1 MRSFLIIT
9 ILLFLYPQVTIA
21 QISTDP
27 AFPTKDEGV
36 TIIFNAQGTDL
47 EDYDG
52 EIYAHTGVI
61 LDDEDRDTG
70 NWSNVIAD
78 WDENIDRARLEPD
91 EFQDDIWELEIDNIK
106 EYYDLGEDETVYQL
120 AFVFRNSDGSVQ
132 TDDLFVDL
140 IADELTV
147 RFDQPQVSP
156 LRPFFADLGDE
167 VDIQISA
174 FSPDA
179 EIAEIR
185 LEVDDEVVATSDSD
199 QLSHTLEIENEG
211 RTDLK
216 AVVEDE
222 DGDTAEESSFIIV
235 NEPVVEQPRP
245 DGIEDGI
252 NYHDDGSGVTLSMYV
267 PLEREFVY
275 AIGDFNDWEIDPDY
289 MMKRD
294 SDSEFADGEHYWLEI
309 DGLEPGEEYGF
320 QYFVDGEVRTGDLFS
335 NKVLDPWNDHFLIED
350 GIYPD
355 LMPYPEGKTEGMVS
369 VMHPGAEEY
378 EWQADEFERPPQEEL
393 VIYELVIRDFL
404 EEGTYENM
412 ADTLDYFD
420 RLGVN
425 AIELMPVSQFDG
437 NISWGYNP
445 AYHFAV
451 EKAYGPAEDLKR
463 FIDEAHKRDIAVIL
477 DVVYNHATNNSPLI
491 QVEGTSQDD
500 NPLVGPGHAFN
511 VFNHLN
517 HDHPYIKYWVDR
529 ANEFWLEEFNV
540 DGYRFD
546 LTKGFVN
553 NQQVQ
558 DDVNAY
564 NPERV
569 ENLKRM
575 GDEMWAVDEDA
586 YIILEH
592 FQREEELE
600 LATYG
605 MDQGLPGMLFWNNM
619 NHAYSEI
626 SMGWGDDISNTYF
639 GNIGMDVANPI
650 TYMESH
656 DEQWMML
663 KNLEFGNAS
672 DDSRHDVT
680 ELRTAL
686 DRQKAAGAF
695 FLTVPGPRMLWQFG
709 ELGYG
714 GKENE
719 CLKPGDGSDGDCEPG
734 DPGRTDPKPVRWEYY
749 EDEHRF
755 QLFQTWQWLLELRN
769 EFDVF
774 SDTETEVDMDVA
786 DDDKVIRLSH
796 DDDMDV
802 VIIGNFDVYPGEVD
816 FDFHQDGTWY
826 DFFNQEEIEVEDGNL
841 SASKQ
846 LRPGEFRL
854 FTSEYTGLTPPDD
867 VGVITTAEDDQPGEE
882 LPESTE
888 LKDNY
893 PNPFN
898 PDTNIPF
905 QLAET
910 GEVTIEVYNIL
921 GQNVTTLARG
931 EQYQAGSHQVTF
943 DGSDMSSGTYLIRM
957 EVNGEVHTS
966 KMLLVK

>member
-1 MRSFLIIT
+1 MRSYLIIP

-21 QISTDP
+21 QVSSDP
-27 AFPTKDEGV
+27 AFPTVDQPV
-36 TIIFNAQGTDL
+36 TIIFNAEGTDL
-47 EDYDG
+47 EGFD
-52 EIYAHTGVI
+52 EIYTHTGVHLADGSEWQYVI
-61 LDDEDRDTG
+61 GDWGDNDVQPQLQQDEE
-70 NWSNVIAD
+70 
-78 WDENIDRARLEPD
+78 DENIFRLEIED
-91 EFQDDIWELEIDNIK
+91 INEFYGVGDDGLVVE
-106 EYYDLGEDETVYQL
+106 L
-120 AFVFRNSDGSVQ
+120 AFVFRSADADTQ
-132 TDDLFVDL
+132 TDDLFVSVGTDD
-140 IADELTV
+140 ITV
-147 RFDQPQVSP
+147 RFEQPQMTR
-156 LRPFFADLGDE
+156 LNPFFAEVGDE
-167 VDIQISA
+167 VEIEAVANSPFGDITSMSLYINGEEV
-174 FSPDA
+174 A
-179 EIAEIR
+179 ESSTDL
-185 LEVDDEVVATSDSD
+185 LEYN
-199 QLSHTLEIENEG
+199 LEIEDQG
-211 RTDLK
+211 RTDLLVE
-216 AVVEDE
+216 AEDE
-222 DGDTAEESSFIIV
+222 EGNLTEDESFIIV
-235 NEPVVEQPRP
+235 NEDVEEVPRP

-252 NYHDDGSGVTLSMYV
+252 TYYEDGSGVTLSMYV

-275 AIGDFNDWEIDPDY
+275 VIGDFNDWEIDPEY

-335 NKVLDPWNDHFLIED
+335 NKVLDRWYDHFLIED

-378 EWQADEFERPPQEEL
+378 DWQADEYERPPQEEL

-404 EEGTYENM
+404 DEGTYANM

-425 AIELMPVSQFDG
+425 AIEFMPVSQFDG

-445 AYHFAV
+445 AYHLAV

-491 QVEGTSQDD
+491 QVEGTNPDN

-517 HDHPYIKYWVDR
+517 HEHPYIQYWMDR

-546 LTKGFVN
+546 LTKGFAN
-553 NQQVQ
+553 NQQLQ

-564 NPERV
+564 NAERV

-575 GDEMWAVDEDA
+575 GDELWDVDDEA

-592 FQREEELE
+592 FQREEDLE

-605 MDQGLPGMLFWNNM
+605 MDQGFPGMLFWNNM
-619 NHAYSEI
+619 NHAYNEI
-626 SMGWGDDISNTYF
+626 TMGWGADISNTYF

-680 ELRTAL
+680 DLRTAL

-714 GKENE
+714 GMDNE

-769 EFDVF
+769 ELDVF

-796 DDDMDV
+796 EDDMDV
-802 VIIGNFDVYPGEVD
+802 VIIGNFDVYLQEVD
-816 FDFHQDGTWY
+816 FDFHQSGTWY
-826 DFFNQEEIEVEDGNL
+826 DFFNQEEIEVEDGDL

-854 FTSEYTGLTPPDD
+854 FTSEDTGLTPPED
-867 VGVITTAEDDQPGEE
+867 VGVITTTEDDQPGEE

-905 QLAET
+905 RLAET
-910 GEVTIEVYNIL
+910 GEVTIEVYNTL
-921 GQNVTTLARG
+921 GQSVTTLVQG

-943 DGSDMSSGTYLIRM
+943 DGSGMSSGTYLIRM